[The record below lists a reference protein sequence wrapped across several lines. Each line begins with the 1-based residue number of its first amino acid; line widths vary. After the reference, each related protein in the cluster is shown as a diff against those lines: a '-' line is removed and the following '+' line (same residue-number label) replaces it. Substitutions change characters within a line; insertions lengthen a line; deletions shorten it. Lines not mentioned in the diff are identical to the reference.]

1 LQGSRLALPTSS
13 TRKVVSTN
21 ENSAT
26 NQGIKPWSVALFL
39 FLAFSAGGP
48 RASDETE
55 IHLLALEV
63 VNCQERYEYKEN

>member
-1 LQGSRLALPTSS
+1 MKIAPPIRA
-13 TRKVVSTN
+13 
-21 ENSAT
+21 
-26 NQGIKPWSVALFL
+26 IKPWSVALFL